1 VTAYSACAPTDH
13 DGVEDGWDVAVA
25 TQADVDRLVS
35 ALADVHT
42 GTAHIESDAG
52 EFVAQAA
59 IEQGFGYLFYVDV
72 DGGAYS
78 LGDPT
83 SPELASSEQ
92 HFPAGAGISVDQLR
106 VALTELLTA
115 VGRPSSV
122 TWQPLAAVVAQQSH
136 G

>member
-1 VTAYSACAPTDH
+1 VTTYSACAPTDH
-13 DGVEDGWDVAVA
+13 DGVEDGWDMAVS
-25 TQADVDRLVS
+25 TQADVDRLVA
-35 ALADVHT
+35 ALADVRT
-42 GTAHIESDAG
+42 GTAHIESDIG

-59 IEQGFGYLFYVDV
+59 IAGGFGYLFYVDV

-92 HFPAGAGISVDQLR
+92 HFPAGSGITPERLA
-106 VALTELLTA
+106 VALAELLTA
-115 VGRPSSV
+115 GGRPSSIR
-122 TWQPLAAVVAQQSH
+122 WQPLETVVAYQAT